1 MHMIKRVLIPLDG
14 SELAEQVI
22 PHLLRFVAPERTE
35 LLLMTALSSF
45 ILPSLNNTIRAL
57 ASEQIAISHEDE
69 INERLHAVAQQLNQN
84 GFRIESKCLPGTAA
98 ENILRLAEEA
108 YVDLIAMSTHGRTGL
123 GLALLGSV
131 ADEVVRNAR
140 PPVFLVSA
148 RIAVQP
154 DSLPRTIL
162 LPLDGTP
169 LAEAA
174 IPAACQF
181 AQATGA
187 MIHLVRVVEPHD
199 SGNAGEGLTTGQI
212 FSDLDNTEGQPIIR
226 QAVCYLERI
235 RLRLQLAGITCRYHV
250 TAGGPADSIIRI
262 AHAENADLIVMS
274 THGRTGVERMVY
286 GSVASQVISTTP
298 CPLLLM
304 RGKVLVEADE
314 RDGNAVSAK
323 SCG

>member
-1 MHMIKRVLIPLDG
+1 MLIPLDG

-45 ILPSLNNTIRAL
+45 ILPSLKNAIRPL
-57 ASEQIAISHEDE
+57 ASEQTAISHEDE
-69 INERLHAVAQQLNQN
+69 VSERLLEVAQQLNQN
-84 GFRIESKCLPGTAA
+84 GFRVESKCLAGIPA
-98 ENILRLAEEA
+98 ESILRLAEEA
-108 YVDLIAMSTHGRTGL
+108 YVNLIAMSTHGRTGL
-123 GLALLGSV
+123 GLTLLGSV

-140 PPVFLVSA
+140 PPVFLVPA
-148 RIAVQP
+148 RIAVQS

-174 IPAACQF
+174 IPAARQF
-181 AQATGA
+181 AQDMGA
-187 MIHLVRVVEPHD
+187 MIRLVRVVDPYDAE
-199 SGNAGEGLTTGQI
+199 NAGDGLTTGQV

-250 TAGGPADSIIRI
+250 TAGGPADSIVRI
-262 AHAENADLIVMS
+262 AHAESADLIVMS

-286 GSVASQVISTTP
+286 GSVVSQVISTTT

-304 RGKVLVEADE
+304 RGKALVEAYE
-314 RDGNAVSAK
+314 RGDNAVFAK
-323 SCG
+323 SSG